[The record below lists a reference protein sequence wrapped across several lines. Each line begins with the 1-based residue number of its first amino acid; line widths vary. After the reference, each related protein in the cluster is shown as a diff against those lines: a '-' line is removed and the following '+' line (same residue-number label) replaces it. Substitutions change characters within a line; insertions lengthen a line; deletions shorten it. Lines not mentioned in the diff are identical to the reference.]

1 MIYVHSIKDQSRLEY
16 IRNYKNISPN
26 PYHQGRCVA
35 RERWQE
41 IEYFSKTNQI
51 IFWNSDTHTFTE
63 YDFTPVIRDL
73 SQEIIF
79 PRPQVP
85 EFYSITQDIINMGW
99 KPLSL
104 PHEFYAI
111 ERWMYII
118 PQKYINRK
126 IITSTKEHV
135 SQNFGSLYSKIKD
148 NKGRF
153 FIKSVI
159 KDWSYDG
166 SPEGWFETGM
176 CLSLESGLA
185 DDQIMLSEWLELGE
199 DEYDTLEYRCFV
211 INGELKS
218 ISRFMDYE
226 LIPPPQEAY
235 LYAQYLIDEL
245 VGKYMPLNIVI
256 DIAQLKCGDW
266 VLIEMND
273 PTCSGR
279 YIGNTVELMEGK

>member
-1 MIYVHSIKDQSRLEY
+1 MIFAHPIKDQDRLDY
-16 IRNYKNISPN
+16 IRNYEDISPN
-26 PYHQGRCVA
+26 PNHQGRCVA

-41 IEYFSKTNQI
+41 VEHFSKTNQI

-63 YDFTPVIRDL
+63 HDFSPIKRDL

-85 EFYSITQDIINMGW
+85 EYKYITQDIFNMGW
-99 KPLSL
+99 KPISL

-126 IITSTKEHV
+126 IITSTKEYV
-135 SQNFGSLYSKIKD
+135 AQNFDSLYSKIKD
-148 NKGRF
+148 EKGRF
-153 FIKSVI
+153 FIKSVV

-166 SPEGWFETGM
+166 SPEGWFDTGM
-176 CLSLESGLA
+176 CLSLEAGSA
-185 DDQIMLSEWLELGE
+185 NDQIMLSEWLELGE
-199 DEYDTLEYRCFV
+199 DEHDMLEYRCFV
-211 INGELKS
+211 IGGELKS

-226 LIPPPQEAY
+226 YIPPPQEAY
-235 LYAQYLIDEL
+235 DYANYLIKEL
-245 VGKYMPLNIVI
+245 VGKYMPKNIVI
-256 DIAQLKCGDW
+256 DIAQLKSGDW

-279 YIGNTVELMEGK
+279 YIGNAVESMEDK